1 MFTPPARQSAKC
13 IYTYNP
19 MTLLLTLLLTK
30 LLIMMVLTLVRT
42 YAVTKFRIL
51 VHSVSAVLASEIA
64 VKLTS
69 THQI

>member
-30 LLIMMVLTLVRT
+30 LLMMVLTLGRT

-51 VHSVSAVLASEIA
+51 VHSVSAVLASETA

-69 THQI
+69 SHQI